1 MVEDL
6 HGIVDL
12 IEGIVELGLC
22 DNQRRCDVKDWST
35 DPHEDAVFEELLLEL
50 DNSRR
55 VRVLELSLDE
65 LAILADEI
73 EGSKETSQ
81 TTLSEAIMLS
91 EELIHALIHDL
102 LHFLDIADNILVD
115 HVLHGLVASNAA
127 DRVSLVSSTPAD
139 SISPVEILDI
149 LSEAYSRE
157 GQV

>member
-73 EGSKETSQ
+73 EGSEETSQ
-81 TTLSEAIMLS
+81 TTLSEAIMLRK
-91 EELIHALIHDL
+91 ELIHALIHDL

-127 DRVSLVSSTPAD
+127 DWVSLVSSTPAD

-149 LSEAYSRE
+149 LSEAYS
-157 GQV
+157 

>member
-6 HGIVDL
+6 HSIVDL

-22 DNQRRCDVKDWST
+22 DDQRRCDVKDWGT

-50 DNSRR
+50 DYSRR

-65 LAILADEI
+65 LAILADEV
-73 EGSKETSQ
+73 EGSEETSQ
-81 TTLSEAIMLS
+81 TTLSEAIVLR

-102 LHFLDIADNILVD
+102 LHFLNIAYNILIY
-115 HVLHGLVASNAA
+115 HVLHGLVACNAA
-127 DRVSLVSSTPAD
+127 DWVSLVSCSPAN
-139 SISPVEILDI
+139 SVSPVEILNI
-149 LSEAYSRE
+149 LSKADSRE